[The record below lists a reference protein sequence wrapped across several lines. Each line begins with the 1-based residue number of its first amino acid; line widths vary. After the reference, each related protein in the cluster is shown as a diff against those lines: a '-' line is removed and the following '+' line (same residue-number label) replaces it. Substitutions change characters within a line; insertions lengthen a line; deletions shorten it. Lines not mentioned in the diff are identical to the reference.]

1 MGREVSAG
9 AYRGGRPTGDSDDDC
24 ETGST
29 GGTVS
34 SKRHFDFYPPDQEE
48 VVSALKHSLQTGQV
62 QKAVLVVVCALRRAT
77 AEQVSCRTSCGGPQ
91 RWVEEGLRRL
101 SPPRFYGPPGTGKT
115 TVVGGPW
122 VVFAKKFPPPPPPPL
137 EVPEAL
143 ALMKQFFGKDWRS
156 RVKAPQTGDWVWVD
170 PAAPSHEQELNAS
183 DERGISAVR
192 EKAERMEFCM
202 AGCRMV

>member
-1 MGREVSAG
+1 MGLPEQAKRRWSAALG
-9 AYRGGRPTGDSDDDC
+9 LFLQR
-24 ETGST
+24 
-29 GGTVS
+29 S
-34 SKRHFDFYPPDQEE
+34 S
-48 VVSALKHSLQTGQV
+48 
-62 QKAVLVVVCALRRAT
+62 
-77 AEQVSCRTSCGGPQ
+77 
-91 RWVEEGLRRL
+91 
-101 SPPRFYGPPGTGKT
+101 
-115 TVVGGPW
+115 
-122 VVFAKKFPPPPPPPL
+122 PPPPPPPL